1 MVSTRWDLATRSQL
15 SCEGLFFRREV
26 EVLVTLFCFPFLVSR
41 VIPKVVR
48 TCHIFIGSRLRAVG
62 CDQHQSFWHL
72 GVMFTV
78 L

>member
-26 EVLVTLFCFPFLVSR
+26 EVLVTLFCFPFLVSQ

-48 TCHIFIGSRLRAVG
+48 TCQSTSVILASRCNVH
-62 CDQHQSFWHL
+62 C
-72 GVMFTV
+72 VV
-78 L
+78 K